1 MARIMTADE
10 ARKRRGGTTLV
21 ERTKRDPVR
30 AAQINA
36 IVAEASVE
44 QLLQRI
50 MELEHVT
57 AAELARRMNAK
68 PPQIS
73 RDLHGGLS
81 RATLSRLVMIAE
93 ALGYDFMPAF
103 VPRTKDRRREKFI
116 EAYRG
121 LIPNVPAKASAPV
134 KSRTGLV
141 VRSRSNHTKSV
152 DRKIA

>member
-1 MARIMTADE
+1 MARIMSADE
-10 ARKRRGGTTLV
+10 ARKRRGGTSLV

-36 IVAEASVE
+36 LVAEASVE

-93 ALGYDFMPAF
+93 ALGYDFVPAF
-103 VPRTKDRRREKFI
+103 VPRTKDRRREKFLD
-116 EAYRG
+116 AYRR
-121 LIPNVPAKASAPV
+121 LIPSVPSKTSLPM
-134 KSRTGLV
+134 KNRTGLAAK
-141 VRSRSNHTKSV
+141 SRSGHTKSGH
-152 DRKIA
+152 RKIA